1 VRFANYAAPS
11 IVGTMSGPG
20 LCRAR

>member
-1 VRFANYAAPS
+1 VGFANYAAPS